1 MKTNYSILKLML
13 SASIVFVFSLIGIA
27 KNSDESNDVLKAYL
41 NVKDALVKTDVKSAS
56 EAAKNL
62 VTVIGN
68 SSNDLME
75 KIAENAKQIE
85 SSVDV
90 EAQRSYFNDLS
101 ENVYQLIKG
110 SSGLNE
116 PVYRQ
121 FCPMAFNHKGAY
133 WLSADK
139 EVNNPYFGNKML
151 HCGTIKEE
159 L

>member
-75 KIAENAKQIE
+75 KIAENANN
-85 SSVDV
+85 
-90 EAQRSYFNDLS
+90 AHN
-101 ENVYQLIKG
+101 
-110 SSGLNE
+110 
-116 PVYRQ
+116 
-121 FCPMAFNHKGAY
+121 
-133 WLSADK
+133 SAATSFF
-139 EVNNPYFGNKML
+139 V
-151 HCGTIKEE
+151 
-159 L
+159 